1 MRNVWFENLC
11 NCMAGQSVVQRVRA
25 AKASDITCL
34 SSACT
39 SDLFVSVIW
48 PRHFAT
54 HSLRPQERNKV
65 QLVRSTTIWKHN
77 KLERWRPWF
86 WRHFMCNLE
95 ARVVKWYLCWSQS
108 KALFLAYSSEFEC
121 YDPRWNFNRPA
132 LPLPHPEMSIL
143 RPFKASDMFKF
154 NNVYVAFF
162 ISNISLTPSTVTW
175 MSGQK
180 Q

>member
-1 MRNVWFENLC
+1 
-11 NCMAGQSVVQRVRA
+11 MAGQSVVQRERA

-54 HSLRPQERNKV
+54 HSLRPQERNKL
-65 QLVRSTTIWKHN
+65 QLVRSTTICKKTNLSGGGQDSDDILCVIW
-77 KLERWRPWF
+77 KLELSDTYAGGTLVEHVSSTGRSCIVRRLNIIIPAETLID
-86 WRHFMCNLE
+86 RQRLLLVTT
-95 ARVVKWYLCWSQS
+95 RYL
-108 KALFLAYSSEFEC
+108 
-121 YDPRWNFNRPA
+121 P
-132 LPLPHPEMSIL
+132 PLEMSIL

-154 NNVYVAFF
+154 NNVYVGSL
-162 ISNISLTPSTVTW
+162 INSDISLTPSTVTW